1 MHYICI
7 MGVLKCIK
15 LCAILNMMNNIHRA
29 YARLRV
35 YLQNRKEYK
44 MLELKNATKPALLK
58 LYADVLHKDP
68 DVDEEHFQAFT
79 NAAEEATVEQLYYVL
94 IERAAWDRDC
104 AELIRVYPKGYAEK
118 ENTKNATATKT
129 TKNVSKK
136 EGTKMTKKDVET
148 KKNAKT
154 VVPKK
159 EEKPVEPVKTDKKAE
174 YCAAVEKWINDF
186 RNANPDRKL
195 ELKTWEKLP
204 AFYSIKIDGTLY
216 FEIHASRNGVRPD
229 TKSKFIPEDK
239 RPAGCKIIKNG
250 LDLYTPAQD
259 DINILNVYTSCIDS
273 ALALAKAE
281 KEKKEAE
288 RKAVAEK
295 KAAERKAAK

>member
-1 MHYICI
+1 MT
-7 MGVLKCIK
+7 KK
-15 LCAILNMMNNIHRA
+15 NI
-29 YARLRV
+29 
-35 YLQNRKEYK
+35 E
-44 MLELKNATKPALLK
+44 TK
-58 LYADVLHKDP
+58 
-68 DVDEEHFQAFT
+68 
-79 NAAEEATVEQLYYVL
+79 
-94 IERAAWDRDC
+94 
-104 AELIRVYPKGYAEK
+104 
-118 ENTKNATATKT
+118 KT
-129 TKNVSKK
+129 TK
-136 EGTKMTKKDVET
+136 
-148 KKNAKT
+148 T
-154 VVPKK
+154 VAPKK

-216 FEIHASRNGVRPD
+216 FEVHASRNGVRPD

-259 DINILNVYTSCIDS
+259 DINILNIYTVCIDS

-288 RKAVAEK
+288 K
-295 KAAERKAAK
+295 KAKAAKPFRIAKASK